1 MLNILVELQL
11 SSKKQKVSSKDRLQV
26 QFYSGTVLA
35 TGSISD
41 FEIKFLE
48 TLLDFARIERQIND
62 HELTMY
68 FRNESF
74 QNFTETSAFK
84 RKSNWGPPM
93 GHPNLKFFSIHLE
106 KDLVKK

>member
-1 MLNILVELQL
+1 MLDILVELQL

-48 TLLDFARIERQIND
+48 TLLDFARIE
-62 HELTMY
+62 
-68 FRNESF
+68 
-74 QNFTETSAFK
+74 
-84 RKSNWGPPM
+84 
-93 GHPNLKFFSIHLE
+93 
-106 KDLVKK
+106 